1 MMQVEKRKQVHLF
14 MEKFSQLQRVMRKT
28 HDGKKK
34 FIFLLITMHEI
45 NPGQAF
51 TTSQLA
57 QKMDVTNAA
66 SSQMV
71 EKLVKVG
78 FVKRESDENDR
89 RVTWVSLTDKGKEQL
104 RIAYKE
110 ASDFIEGMIDYI
122 GEEDTKIMLPIMDK
136 VLEYAEKMSNK
147 DLES

>member
-1 MMQVEKRKQVHLF
+1 MMQEEKRKQVHLF
-14 MEKFSQLQRVMRKT
+14 MEKFSQLQKVMRKT

-45 NPGQAF
+45 NDGQAF
-51 TTSQLA
+51 TTTQLA

-78 FVKRESDENDR
+78 FVKRESDDNDR
-89 RVTWVSLTDKGKEQL
+89 RVTWVSLTEKGKEQL
-104 RIAYKE
+104 RIAYNE

-122 GEEDTKIMLPIMDK
+122 GEEDTNIMLPIMDK
-136 VLEYAEKMSNK
+136 VLEYAKKMSNK